1 MSAKSYKIELSEKF
15 MVMWREEQPPE
26 VFCRKG
32 ALRNSEISKNTFSY
46 RTCWG
51 DCFQSLKGMSDKF

>member
-26 VFCRKG
+26 VFCKK
-32 ALRNSEISKNTFSY
+32 LFLEMSQNSQENS
-46 RTCWG
+46 
-51 DCFQSLKGMSDKF
+51 

>member
-26 VFCRKG
+26 VFCRQ
-32 ALRNSEISKNTFSY
+32 AVPRNVSKFTGKQLAMSESFLIK
-46 RTCWG
+46 
-51 DCFQSLKGMSDKF
+51 L